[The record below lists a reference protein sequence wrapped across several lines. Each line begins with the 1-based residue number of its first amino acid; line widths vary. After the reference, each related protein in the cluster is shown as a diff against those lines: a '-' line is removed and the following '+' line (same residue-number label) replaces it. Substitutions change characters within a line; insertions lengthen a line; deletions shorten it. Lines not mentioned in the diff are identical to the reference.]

1 MRVATVDIG
10 TNTVL
15 LLVADRGADGR
26 LSAVAEHATITRLG
40 EGVDRTRR
48 LSRDAIGRTR
58 DCLTRYADIVRDLR
72 VERTAVV
79 GTSAM
84 RDAGGG
90 EEMKEIVRALFGVEA
105 RVLSGQD
112 EARLTFR
119 GAMVGL
125 SDALRLESQ
134 QGVRRR
140 VDAELSMAVF
150 DIGGGSTEV
159 VLGRVQGGLAQVDF
173 SASYDVGSVRMT
185 ERLLAHD
192 PPRGDEL
199 DALAAAAR
207 AAFSAVP
214 PLPDGALM
222 PIGVAG
228 TMTTLAAVSLG
239 LSSYDGARVHG
250 HVMPRRELERVVRH
264 VASLDLA
271 ARSALPGMEPKRAD
285 VIVAGGAIAVA
296 LLEHWHADAV
306 RISDRGVRWGL
317 AEEA

>member
-150 DIGGGSTEV
+150 DI
-159 VLGRVQGGLAQVDF
+159 
-173 SASYDVGSVRMT
+173 
-185 ERLLAHD
+185 
-192 PPRGDEL
+192 
-199 DALAAAAR
+199 
-207 AAFSAVP
+207 
-214 PLPDGALM
+214 
-222 PIGVAG
+222 
-228 TMTTLAAVSLG
+228 
-239 LSSYDGARVHG
+239 
-250 HVMPRRELERVVRH
+250 
-264 VASLDLA
+264 
-271 ARSALPGMEPKRAD
+271 
-285 VIVAGGAIAVA
+285 
-296 LLEHWHADAV
+296 
-306 RISDRGVRWGL
+306 
-317 AEEA
+317 